1 MNNIIQWVTGA
12 KAVGYVH
19 SFAVFQTYLYR
30 RYILMSEVIEKA
42 TLAKQATRILGNLT
56 TEQKNH
62 ALLLMADALV
72 AEQESIIKANQLD
85 LQRGRDAG
93 TSSSLLDRL
102 TLNEKRIDA
111 MADGLRQIVELPD
124 PIGDQL
130 EAIQRPNG
138 LKIEKI
144 RVPLGVIGI
153 IYEARPNV
161 TVDAAGLC
169 LKTGNAVVLRGGSA
183 ALHSNERI
191 IEVLHSALSHSAMP
205 ADALQII
212 MNPERSS
219 VDEMLKLNDLLDVL
233 IPRGGASL
241 IQNVVKNAT
250 VPVIET
256 GAGVCH
262 TFIDETAIPDMAERI
277 ALNAKV
283 QRPSVCNSM
292 ETLLV
297 HQAYADRHLAALS
310 DSFIAANVELRG
322 NGHARRLVPAMKQAD
337 NDDWDTEYGDYI
349 LSVKVVQ
356 NLDEALEHIRRH
368 GTMHS
373 ECIVTENKANAERFL
388 QEVDAAAVYHNAST
402 RFTDGFEFG
411 FGAEIGIST
420 QKLHARGPMG
430 LPALT
435 STKYRIYGSGQ
446 IRE

>member
-1 MNNIIQWVTGA
+1 
-12 KAVGYVH
+12 
-19 SFAVFQTYLYR
+19 
-30 RYILMSEVIEKA
+30 MSEVIEKA
-42 TLAKQATRILGNLT
+42 KLAKQATRILGNLT
-56 TEQKNH
+56 TEQKNE
-62 ALLLMADALV
+62 ALLLMADALMT
-72 AEQESIIKANQLD
+72 EQASIIQANHLD
-85 LQRGRDAG
+85 LQSGRDKG

-102 TLNEKRIDA
+102 ALNEQRIEA
-111 MADGLRQIVELPD
+111 MAEGLRQIADLPD
-124 PIGDQL
+124 PVGDQL
-130 EAIQRPNG
+130 EAISRPNG
-138 LKIEKI
+138 LKIDKI
-144 RVPLGVIGI
+144 RVPIGVVGI

-191 IEVLHSALSHSAMP
+191 IEVLHAALGRSFIP
-205 ADALQII
+205 AEALQMI
-212 MNPERSS
+212 MDPNRSS
-219 VDEMLKLNDLLDVL
+219 VDEMLKLNGLLDVL

-241 IQNVVKNAT
+241 IQTVVKNAT

-262 TFIDETAIPDMAERI
+262 TFIDETAIPEMATQI
-277 ALNAKV
+277 AMNAKV

-297 HQAYADRHLAALS
+297 HEAFAAQYLPALAELFVLAS
-310 DSFIAANVELRG
+310 VELRG
-322 NGHARRLVPAMKQAD
+322 DETSRALVPAMKEAAAE
-337 NDDWDTEYGDYI
+337 DWDTEYGDYI
-349 LSVKVVQ
+349 LNVKVVQ

-373 ECIVTENKANAERFL
+373 ECIVTENAAHAERFM
-388 QEVDAAAVYHNAST
+388 QHVDAAAVYHNAST

-435 STKYRIYGSGQ
+435 STKYRVYGSGQ